1 MRRDPFLNRIFI
13 IFDRMSAWLWLA
25 LVISAL
31 LWSATWQTGLQFSGE
46 NALRQFVRFVTGNA
60 DRTTN
65 IISFLILTNAL
76 MLASLLSVWL
86 FNRWNRSGELRKEHL
101 RGTRLEGDQ

>member
-13 IFDRMSAWLWLA
+13 LFDRLSAWLWLV

-31 LWSATWQTGLQFSGE
+31 LWSATWQTGLQFSAE
-46 NALRQFVRFVTGNA
+46 HSLRQFYLFVTGNA

-65 IISFLILTNAL
+65 VISLLILTNAV

-86 FNRWNRSGELRKEHL
+86 FNRWNRSGKLGKEHL
-101 RGTRLEGDQ
+101 RGTRLEDER